1 MPIIQMTPEVTAFAT
16 PVAESTA
23 SLGNYWWYF
32 VIFGLFFAFL
42 TFVQVL
48 LSKSD
53 NKKSG
58 WILPGLAFGGALM
71 AVLLLLLIG
80 SSIDFMQFHSENQ
93 RRVGRNMAACTFG
106 ASSIFAITQI
116 VWDIQFV
123 DTKFLHFLKSFCKT
137 SHKTADIS
145 SIVVV
150 GIKLVAID

>member
-48 LSKSD
+48 FSKAE

-58 WILPGLAFGGALM
+58 WILPGLAFGTALV

-80 SSIDFMQFHSENQ
+80 SSIDFMQ
-93 RRVGRNMAACTFG
+93 ALKTFLVFS
-106 ASSIFAITQI
+106 APAYPWLIIYVI
-116 VWDIQFV
+116 VRIIMS
-123 DTKFLHFLKSFCKT
+123 KKK
-137 SHKTADIS
+137 
-145 SIVVV
+145 
-150 GIKLVAID
+150 